1 MGGKLIVLN
10 SKVLDLSSADISN
23 VNVTNVLRIQGLDV
37 SQNIHLLDASA
48 NSYQDRLDG
57 IDLSVNR
64 LDTSANNYQDR
75 LDGIDLSVNRLDT
88 SANNYQDRLDGIDL
102 SVNRLDTSANSYEGR
117 IDKIDVSLNAFT
129 NTLILNDINA
139 NDISAS
145 KIQVMDNLIIPTSQ
159 PSENIDGSI
168 YYDTSGSDVILKIHN
183 GTEWK
188 TITGGGSSGGGSSN
202 VDGIWSE
209 ISNKIRLTDADN
221 YGKIVDISGLDIS
234 NNLSV
239 LRCIAYRRI
248 RCES

>member
-1 MGGKLIVLN
+1 
-10 SKVLDLSSADISN
+10 
-23 VNVTNVLRIQGLDV
+23 
-37 SQNIHLLDASA
+37 ASA
-48 NSYQDRLDG
+48 NSYEGRLDI
-57 IDLSVNR
+57 IDLS
-64 LDTSANNYQDR
+64 T
-75 LDGIDLSVNRLDT
+75 
-88 SANNYQDRLDGIDL
+88 
-102 SVNRLDTSANSYEGR
+102 NSYEGR
-117 IDKIDVSLNAFT
+117 IDKIDVSLNAFI
-129 NTLILNDINA
+129 NTLILNDISA

-168 YYDTSGSDVILKIHN
+168 YYDTNGSDVILKIHN

-234 NNLSV
+234 NNLNILGV
-239 LRCIAYRRI
+239 LRI
-248 RCES
+248 RGLDVSRNIHQLDASANSYESRLDDIDISFSQTLVLNDVS